1 MQDPVRALVYIIFL
15 TTIVT
20 IFGRLWVELGG
31 ISPKS
36 AAKNLLDADV
46 QVPGFR
52 RSQGSVQTL
61 LNKYIPS
68 VTIAGGI
75 IIGLLAAISDVLSVF
90 GTGIGILLMVDILV
104 NYYNLL
110 IREQVDTH
118 MPKLGHYLEEPRRIT
133 IVVGIPGVGKTTVIT
148 KTKDILLQSGY
159 NTTVIVY
166 GSVMLSEA
174 KKMGIGDRDQIRKL
188 SVSGQQNLQNLGA
201 DYICSVKEEL
211 VIVDTH
217 LFIRTS
223 SGFFPGIPQNV
234 IQKLKPR
241 NLILITATPEEILA
255 RRAKDE
261 SRNRD
266 MVSIEEIKKEL
277 GLAISM
283 ISTISIL
290 SGSAF
295 EIVDNHQGSSE
306 DTASFIARI
315 LTKD

>member
-1 MQDPVRALVYIIFL
+1 M
-15 TTIVT
+15 
-20 IFGRLWVELGG
+20 
-31 ISPKS
+31 
-36 AAKNLLDADV
+36 
-46 QVPGFR
+46 
-52 RSQGSVQTL
+52 
-61 LNKYIPS
+61 
-68 VTIAGGI
+68 
-75 IIGLLAAISDVLSVF
+75 
-90 GTGIGILLMVDILV
+90 
-104 NYYNLL
+104 
-110 IREQVDTH
+110 
-118 MPKLGHYLEEPRRIT
+118 EEPKRIT

-159 NTTVIVY
+159 NTTVVVF

-188 SVSGQQNLQNLGA
+188 SLAGQKNLQNLAA
-201 DYICSVKEEL
+201 DYICSVKEDL

-306 DTASFIARI
+306 DTARFIARI
-315 LTKD
+315 LKKD

>member
-1 MQDPVRALVYIIFL
+1 M
-15 TTIVT
+15 
-20 IFGRLWVELGG
+20 
-31 ISPKS
+31 
-36 AAKNLLDADV
+36 
-46 QVPGFR
+46 
-52 RSQGSVQTL
+52 
-61 LNKYIPS
+61 
-68 VTIAGGI
+68 
-75 IIGLLAAISDVLSVF
+75 
-90 GTGIGILLMVDILV
+90 
-104 NYYNLL
+104 
-110 IREQVDTH
+110 
-118 MPKLGHYLEEPRRIT
+118 EEPKRIT
-133 IVVGIPGVGKTTVIT
+133 VVVGIPGVGKTTVIT

-159 NTTVIVY
+159 NTTVVVF

-174 KKMGIGDRDQIRKL
+174 KKMGIADRDQIRKL
-188 SVSGQQNLQNLGA
+188 SLSGQQNLQNLAA
-201 DYICSVKEEL
+201 DYICSVKEDL

-217 LFIRTS
+217 LFVRTS

-241 NLILITATPEEILA
+241 NLILITATPEEILT

-277 GLAISM
+277 GLSISM

-290 SGSAF
+290 SGCAF
-295 EIVDNHQGSSE
+295 EIVDNHQGSLE

>member
-1 MQDPVRALVYIIFL
+1 M
-15 TTIVT
+15 
-20 IFGRLWVELGG
+20 
-31 ISPKS
+31 
-36 AAKNLLDADV
+36 
-46 QVPGFR
+46 
-52 RSQGSVQTL
+52 
-61 LNKYIPS
+61 
-68 VTIAGGI
+68 
-75 IIGLLAAISDVLSVF
+75 
-90 GTGIGILLMVDILV
+90 
-104 NYYNLL
+104 
-110 IREQVDTH
+110 
-118 MPKLGHYLEEPRRIT
+118 EEPKRIT

-159 NTTVIVY
+159 NTTVVVF

-174 KKMGIGDRDQIRKL
+174 KKTGIVDRDQIRKL
-188 SVSGQQNLQNLGA
+188 SLAGQQNLQNLAA
-201 DYICSVKEEL
+201 DYICSVKEDL

-234 IQKLKPR
+234 VQKLKPR

>member
-1 MQDPVRALVYIIFL
+1 M
-15 TTIVT
+15 
-20 IFGRLWVELGG
+20 VE
-31 ISPKS
+31 PK
-36 AAKNLLDADV
+36 
-46 QVPGFR
+46 
-52 RSQGSVQTL
+52 
-61 LNKYIPS
+61 
-68 VTIAGGI
+68 
-75 IIGLLAAISDVLSVF
+75 
-90 GTGIGILLMVDILV
+90 
-104 NYYNLL
+104 
-110 IREQVDTH
+110 
-118 MPKLGHYLEEPRRIT
+118 RIT

-159 NTTVIVY
+159 NTTVVVF

-174 KKMGIGDRDQIRKL
+174 KKTGIVDRDQIRKL
-188 SVSGQQNLQNLGA
+188 SLAGQQNLQNLAA
-201 DYICSVKEEL
+201 DYICSVKEDL

-217 LFIRTS
+217 LFVRTS

-234 IQKLKPR
+234 IHKLKPR

-315 LTKD
+315 LTRD

>member
-1 MQDPVRALVYIIFL
+1 M
-15 TTIVT
+15 
-20 IFGRLWVELGG
+20 VE
-31 ISPKS
+31 PK
-36 AAKNLLDADV
+36 
-46 QVPGFR
+46 
-52 RSQGSVQTL
+52 
-61 LNKYIPS
+61 
-68 VTIAGGI
+68 
-75 IIGLLAAISDVLSVF
+75 
-90 GTGIGILLMVDILV
+90 
-104 NYYNLL
+104 
-110 IREQVDTH
+110 
-118 MPKLGHYLEEPRRIT
+118 RIT

-159 NTTVIVY
+159 NTTVVVF

-174 KKMGIGDRDQIRKL
+174 KKMGIADRDQIRKL
-188 SVSGQQNLQNLGA
+188 SLSGQQNLQNLAA
-201 DYICSVKEEL
+201 DYICSVREDL

>member
-1 MQDPVRALVYIIFL
+1 M
-15 TTIVT
+15 
-20 IFGRLWVELGG
+20 
-31 ISPKS
+31 
-36 AAKNLLDADV
+36 
-46 QVPGFR
+46 
-52 RSQGSVQTL
+52 
-61 LNKYIPS
+61 
-68 VTIAGGI
+68 
-75 IIGLLAAISDVLSVF
+75 
-90 GTGIGILLMVDILV
+90 
-104 NYYNLL
+104 
-110 IREQVDTH
+110 
-118 MPKLGHYLEEPRRIT
+118 EERKRIT
-133 IVVGIPGVGKTTVIT
+133 IVVGIPGVGKTTLIT

-159 NTTVIVY
+159 DTAVVVF

-174 KKMGIGDRDQIRKL
+174 KKMGIVDRDQIRKL
-188 SVSGQQNLQNLGA
+188 SLSGQQNLQNLAA

-241 NLILITATPEEILA
+241 NLVLITATPEEILA

-266 MVSIEEIKKEL
+266 LVSIEEIKKEL

>member
-1 MQDPVRALVYIIFL
+1 M
-15 TTIVT
+15 
-20 IFGRLWVELGG
+20 
-31 ISPKS
+31 
-36 AAKNLLDADV
+36 
-46 QVPGFR
+46 
-52 RSQGSVQTL
+52 
-61 LNKYIPS
+61 
-68 VTIAGGI
+68 
-75 IIGLLAAISDVLSVF
+75 
-90 GTGIGILLMVDILV
+90 
-104 NYYNLL
+104 
-110 IREQVDTH
+110 
-118 MPKLGHYLEEPRRIT
+118 EEPKRIT

-159 NTTVIVY
+159 KTTVVVF

-188 SVSGQQNLQNLGA
+188 SLAGQQNLQNLAA
-201 DYICSVKEEL
+201 DYICSVKEDL

-234 IQKLKPR
+234 VQKLKPR

-277 GLAISM
+277 GLSISM

-315 LTKD
+315 LTND

>member
-1 MQDPVRALVYIIFL
+1 M
-15 TTIVT
+15 
-20 IFGRLWVELGG
+20 
-31 ISPKS
+31 
-36 AAKNLLDADV
+36 
-46 QVPGFR
+46 
-52 RSQGSVQTL
+52 
-61 LNKYIPS
+61 
-68 VTIAGGI
+68 
-75 IIGLLAAISDVLSVF
+75 
-90 GTGIGILLMVDILV
+90 
-104 NYYNLL
+104 
-110 IREQVDTH
+110 
-118 MPKLGHYLEEPRRIT
+118 EEPKRIT

-148 KTKDILLQSGY
+148 KTRDILLQSGF
-159 NTTVIVY
+159 NTTVVVF

-188 SVSGQQNLQNLGA
+188 SLSGQQNLQNLAA
-201 DYICSVKEEL
+201 DYICSVKEDL

-266 MVSIEEIKKEL
+266 MVSIEEIKKEI

>member
-1 MQDPVRALVYIIFL
+1 M
-15 TTIVT
+15 
-20 IFGRLWVELGG
+20 
-31 ISPKS
+31 
-36 AAKNLLDADV
+36 
-46 QVPGFR
+46 
-52 RSQGSVQTL
+52 
-61 LNKYIPS
+61 
-68 VTIAGGI
+68 
-75 IIGLLAAISDVLSVF
+75 
-90 GTGIGILLMVDILV
+90 
-104 NYYNLL
+104 
-110 IREQVDTH
+110 
-118 MPKLGHYLEEPRRIT
+118 EEPKRIT

-159 NTTVIVY
+159 NTTVVVF

-174 KKMGIGDRDQIRKL
+174 KKMGIVDRDQIRKL
-188 SVSGQQNLQNLGA
+188 SLSGQQNLQNLAA
-201 DYICSVKEEL
+201 DYICSVKEDL

>member
-1 MQDPVRALVYIIFL
+1 
-15 TTIVT
+15 
-20 IFGRLWVELGG
+20 
-31 ISPKS
+31 
-36 AAKNLLDADV
+36 
-46 QVPGFR
+46 
-52 RSQGSVQTL
+52 
-61 LNKYIPS
+61 
-68 VTIAGGI
+68 
-75 IIGLLAAISDVLSVF
+75 
-90 GTGIGILLMVDILV
+90 
-104 NYYNLL
+104 
-110 IREQVDTH
+110 
-118 MPKLGHYLEEPRRIT
+118 LEEPKRIT

-159 NTTVIVY
+159 NTTVVVF

-188 SVSGQQNLQNLGA
+188 SLAGQQNLQNLAA
-201 DYICSVKEEL
+201 DYICSVKEDL

-277 GLAISM
+277 GLSISM

-295 EIVDNHQGSSE
+295 EIVDNHQGASE
-306 DTASFIARI
+306 DTARFIAGM
-315 LTKD
+315 LKKD

>member
-1 MQDPVRALVYIIFL
+1 M
-15 TTIVT
+15 
-20 IFGRLWVELGG
+20 
-31 ISPKS
+31 
-36 AAKNLLDADV
+36 
-46 QVPGFR
+46 
-52 RSQGSVQTL
+52 
-61 LNKYIPS
+61 
-68 VTIAGGI
+68 
-75 IIGLLAAISDVLSVF
+75 
-90 GTGIGILLMVDILV
+90 
-104 NYYNLL
+104 
-110 IREQVDTH
+110 
-118 MPKLGHYLEEPRRIT
+118 EEPKRIT

-159 NTTVIVY
+159 NTTVVVF

-188 SVSGQQNLQNLGA
+188 SLAGQQNLQNLAA
-201 DYICSVKEEL
+201 DYICSVKEDL

-234 IQKLKPR
+234 VQKLKPR

-295 EIVDNHQGSSE
+295 EIVDNNQGSLE

>member
-1 MQDPVRALVYIIFL
+1 
-15 TTIVT
+15 
-20 IFGRLWVELGG
+20 
-31 ISPKS
+31 
-36 AAKNLLDADV
+36 
-46 QVPGFR
+46 
-52 RSQGSVQTL
+52 
-61 LNKYIPS
+61 
-68 VTIAGGI
+68 
-75 IIGLLAAISDVLSVF
+75 
-90 GTGIGILLMVDILV
+90 
-104 NYYNLL
+104 
-110 IREQVDTH
+110 
-118 MPKLGHYLEEPRRIT
+118 LEEPKRIT

-159 NTTVIVY
+159 NTTVIVF

-188 SVSGQQNLQNLGA
+188 SLSGQQNLQNLAA
-201 DYICSVKEEL
+201 DYICSVKEDL

-266 MVSIEEIKKEL
+266 MVSIEEITKEL

-315 LTKD
+315 LTKG

>member
-1 MQDPVRALVYIIFL
+1 M
-15 TTIVT
+15 
-20 IFGRLWVELGG
+20 
-31 ISPKS
+31 
-36 AAKNLLDADV
+36 
-46 QVPGFR
+46 
-52 RSQGSVQTL
+52 
-61 LNKYIPS
+61 
-68 VTIAGGI
+68 
-75 IIGLLAAISDVLSVF
+75 
-90 GTGIGILLMVDILV
+90 
-104 NYYNLL
+104 
-110 IREQVDTH
+110 
-118 MPKLGHYLEEPRRIT
+118 EERKRIT

-159 NTTVIVY
+159 NTTVVVF

-188 SVSGQQNLQNLGA
+188 SLSGQQNLQNLAA
-201 DYICSVKEEL
+201 DYICSVREDL

-283 ISTISIL
+283 LSTISIL

-315 LTKD
+315 LTRD

>member
-1 MQDPVRALVYIIFL
+1 
-15 TTIVT
+15 
-20 IFGRLWVELGG
+20 
-31 ISPKS
+31 
-36 AAKNLLDADV
+36 
-46 QVPGFR
+46 
-52 RSQGSVQTL
+52 
-61 LNKYIPS
+61 
-68 VTIAGGI
+68 
-75 IIGLLAAISDVLSVF
+75 
-90 GTGIGILLMVDILV
+90 
-104 NYYNLL
+104 
-110 IREQVDTH
+110 
-118 MPKLGHYLEEPRRIT
+118 LEEPKRIT

-159 NTTVIVY
+159 NTAVIVF

-188 SVSGQQNLQNLGA
+188 SLSGQQNLQNLAA
-201 DYICSVKEEL
+201 DYICSVKEDL

>member
-1 MQDPVRALVYIIFL
+1 M
-15 TTIVT
+15 
-20 IFGRLWVELGG
+20 
-31 ISPKS
+31 
-36 AAKNLLDADV
+36 
-46 QVPGFR
+46 
-52 RSQGSVQTL
+52 
-61 LNKYIPS
+61 
-68 VTIAGGI
+68 
-75 IIGLLAAISDVLSVF
+75 
-90 GTGIGILLMVDILV
+90 
-104 NYYNLL
+104 
-110 IREQVDTH
+110 
-118 MPKLGHYLEEPRRIT
+118 EEPKRIT

-159 NTTVIVY
+159 NTTVVVF

-188 SVSGQQNLQNLGA
+188 SLAGQQNLQNLAA
-201 DYICSVKEEL
+201 DYICSVKEDL

-277 GLAISM
+277 GLSISM

-295 EIVDNHQGSSE
+295 EIVDNHQGASE
-306 DTASFIARI
+306 DTARFIARI

>member
-1 MQDPVRALVYIIFL
+1 M
-15 TTIVT
+15 
-20 IFGRLWVELGG
+20 
-31 ISPKS
+31 
-36 AAKNLLDADV
+36 
-46 QVPGFR
+46 
-52 RSQGSVQTL
+52 
-61 LNKYIPS
+61 
-68 VTIAGGI
+68 
-75 IIGLLAAISDVLSVF
+75 
-90 GTGIGILLMVDILV
+90 
-104 NYYNLL
+104 
-110 IREQVDTH
+110 
-118 MPKLGHYLEEPRRIT
+118 EEPKRIT

-148 KTKDILLQSGY
+148 KTRDILLQSGF
-159 NTTVIVY
+159 NTTVVVF

-188 SVSGQQNLQNLGA
+188 SLSGQQNLQNLAA
-201 DYICSVKEEL
+201 DYICSVKEDL

-241 NLILITATPEEILA
+241 NLILITATPEEIIG

-266 MVSIEEIKKEL
+266 MVSIEEIKKEI

>member
-1 MQDPVRALVYIIFL
+1 M
-15 TTIVT
+15 
-20 IFGRLWVELGG
+20 
-31 ISPKS
+31 
-36 AAKNLLDADV
+36 
-46 QVPGFR
+46 
-52 RSQGSVQTL
+52 
-61 LNKYIPS
+61 
-68 VTIAGGI
+68 
-75 IIGLLAAISDVLSVF
+75 
-90 GTGIGILLMVDILV
+90 
-104 NYYNLL
+104 
-110 IREQVDTH
+110 
-118 MPKLGHYLEEPRRIT
+118 EERKRIT

-159 NTTVIVY
+159 NTTVVVF

-188 SVSGQQNLQNLGA
+188 SLSGQQNLQNLAA
-201 DYICSVKEEL
+201 DYICSVREDL

-223 SGFFPGIPQNV
+223 SGFFQGIPQNV

-241 NLILITATPEEILA
+241 NLILITATPEEIIG

>member
-1 MQDPVRALVYIIFL
+1 M
-15 TTIVT
+15 
-20 IFGRLWVELGG
+20 VE
-31 ISPKS
+31 PK
-36 AAKNLLDADV
+36 
-46 QVPGFR
+46 
-52 RSQGSVQTL
+52 
-61 LNKYIPS
+61 
-68 VTIAGGI
+68 
-75 IIGLLAAISDVLSVF
+75 
-90 GTGIGILLMVDILV
+90 
-104 NYYNLL
+104 
-110 IREQVDTH
+110 
-118 MPKLGHYLEEPRRIT
+118 RIT

-159 NTTVIVY
+159 NTTVVVF

-174 KKMGIGDRDQIRKL
+174 KKMGIADRDQIRKL
-188 SVSGQQNLQNLGA
+188 SLSGQQNLQNLAA
-201 DYICSVKEEL
+201 DYICSVKEDL
-211 VIVDTH
+211 ILVDTH

-315 LTKD
+315 LTRD

>member
-1 MQDPVRALVYIIFL
+1 
-15 TTIVT
+15 
-20 IFGRLWVELGG
+20 
-31 ISPKS
+31 
-36 AAKNLLDADV
+36 
-46 QVPGFR
+46 
-52 RSQGSVQTL
+52 
-61 LNKYIPS
+61 
-68 VTIAGGI
+68 
-75 IIGLLAAISDVLSVF
+75 
-90 GTGIGILLMVDILV
+90 
-104 NYYNLL
+104 
-110 IREQVDTH
+110 
-118 MPKLGHYLEEPRRIT
+118 LEEPKRIT

-159 NTTVIVY
+159 NTTVIVF

-188 SVSGQQNLQNLGA
+188 SLSGQQNLQNLAA
-201 DYICSVKEEL
+201 DYICSVKEDL

-241 NLILITATPEEILA
+241 NLILITATPEEIIA

-277 GLAISM
+277 GLAITM

>member
-1 MQDPVRALVYIIFL
+1 
-15 TTIVT
+15 
-20 IFGRLWVELGG
+20 
-31 ISPKS
+31 
-36 AAKNLLDADV
+36 
-46 QVPGFR
+46 
-52 RSQGSVQTL
+52 
-61 LNKYIPS
+61 
-68 VTIAGGI
+68 
-75 IIGLLAAISDVLSVF
+75 
-90 GTGIGILLMVDILV
+90 
-104 NYYNLL
+104 
-110 IREQVDTH
+110 
-118 MPKLGHYLEEPRRIT
+118 LEEPKRIT

-159 NTTVIVY
+159 NTTVVVF

-188 SVSGQQNLQNLGA
+188 SLAGQQNLQNLAA
-201 DYICSVKEEL
+201 DYICSVKEDL

-234 IQKLKPR
+234 VQKLKPR

-277 GLAISM
+277 GLSISM

>member
-1 MQDPVRALVYIIFL
+1 
-15 TTIVT
+15 
-20 IFGRLWVELGG
+20 
-31 ISPKS
+31 
-36 AAKNLLDADV
+36 
-46 QVPGFR
+46 
-52 RSQGSVQTL
+52 
-61 LNKYIPS
+61 
-68 VTIAGGI
+68 
-75 IIGLLAAISDVLSVF
+75 
-90 GTGIGILLMVDILV
+90 
-104 NYYNLL
+104 
-110 IREQVDTH
+110 
-118 MPKLGHYLEEPRRIT
+118 LEEPKRIT

-159 NTTVIVY
+159 NTTVVVF

-174 KKMGIGDRDQIRKL
+174 KKTGIVDRDQIRKL
-188 SVSGQQNLQNLGA
+188 SLAGQQNLQNLAA
-201 DYICSVKEEL
+201 DYICAVKEDL

-234 IQKLKPR
+234 VQKLKPR

>member
-1 MQDPVRALVYIIFL
+1 
-15 TTIVT
+15 
-20 IFGRLWVELGG
+20 
-31 ISPKS
+31 
-36 AAKNLLDADV
+36 
-46 QVPGFR
+46 
-52 RSQGSVQTL
+52 
-61 LNKYIPS
+61 
-68 VTIAGGI
+68 
-75 IIGLLAAISDVLSVF
+75 
-90 GTGIGILLMVDILV
+90 
-104 NYYNLL
+104 
-110 IREQVDTH
+110 
-118 MPKLGHYLEEPRRIT
+118 LEEPKRIT

-159 NTTVIVY
+159 NTTVVVF

-188 SVSGQQNLQNLGA
+188 SLSGQQNLQNLAA
-201 DYICSVKEEL
+201 DYICSVKEDL

-217 LFIRTS
+217 LFVRTS

-306 DTASFIARI
+306 GTASFIAKI

>member
-1 MQDPVRALVYIIFL
+1 M
-15 TTIVT
+15 
-20 IFGRLWVELGG
+20 
-31 ISPKS
+31 
-36 AAKNLLDADV
+36 
-46 QVPGFR
+46 
-52 RSQGSVQTL
+52 
-61 LNKYIPS
+61 
-68 VTIAGGI
+68 
-75 IIGLLAAISDVLSVF
+75 
-90 GTGIGILLMVDILV
+90 
-104 NYYNLL
+104 
-110 IREQVDTH
+110 
-118 MPKLGHYLEEPRRIT
+118 EEPKRIT

-159 NTTVIVY
+159 NTTVVVF

-188 SVSGQQNLQNLGA
+188 SLSGQQNLQNLAA
-201 DYICSVKEEL
+201 DYICSVKEDL

-241 NLILITATPEEILA
+241 NLILITATPEEIIG

-306 DTASFIARI
+306 DTARFIARI

>member
-1 MQDPVRALVYIIFL
+1 
-15 TTIVT
+15 
-20 IFGRLWVELGG
+20 
-31 ISPKS
+31 
-36 AAKNLLDADV
+36 
-46 QVPGFR
+46 
-52 RSQGSVQTL
+52 
-61 LNKYIPS
+61 
-68 VTIAGGI
+68 
-75 IIGLLAAISDVLSVF
+75 
-90 GTGIGILLMVDILV
+90 
-104 NYYNLL
+104 
-110 IREQVDTH
+110 
-118 MPKLGHYLEEPRRIT
+118 LEEPKRIT

-159 NTTVIVY
+159 NTTVVVF

-188 SVSGQQNLQNLGA
+188 SLAGQQNLQNLAA
-201 DYICSVKEEL
+201 DYICSVKEDL

-217 LFIRTS
+217 LFIRTP

-277 GLAISM
+277 GLSISM

>member
-1 MQDPVRALVYIIFL
+1 M
-15 TTIVT
+15 
-20 IFGRLWVELGG
+20 
-31 ISPKS
+31 
-36 AAKNLLDADV
+36 
-46 QVPGFR
+46 
-52 RSQGSVQTL
+52 
-61 LNKYIPS
+61 
-68 VTIAGGI
+68 
-75 IIGLLAAISDVLSVF
+75 
-90 GTGIGILLMVDILV
+90 
-104 NYYNLL
+104 
-110 IREQVDTH
+110 
-118 MPKLGHYLEEPRRIT
+118 EEPKRIT

-159 NTTVIVY
+159 NTTVVVF

-188 SVSGQQNLQNLGA
+188 SLAGQQNLQNLAA
-201 DYICSVKEEL
+201 DYICSVKEDL

-234 IQKLKPR
+234 VQKLKPR

-277 GLAISM
+277 GLSISM

>member
-1 MQDPVRALVYIIFL
+1 
-15 TTIVT
+15 
-20 IFGRLWVELGG
+20 
-31 ISPKS
+31 
-36 AAKNLLDADV
+36 
-46 QVPGFR
+46 
-52 RSQGSVQTL
+52 
-61 LNKYIPS
+61 
-68 VTIAGGI
+68 
-75 IIGLLAAISDVLSVF
+75 
-90 GTGIGILLMVDILV
+90 
-104 NYYNLL
+104 
-110 IREQVDTH
+110 
-118 MPKLGHYLEEPRRIT
+118 LEEPKRIT

-159 NTTVIVY
+159 KTTVVVF

-188 SVSGQQNLQNLGA
+188 SLSGQQNLQNLAA
-201 DYICSVKEEL
+201 DYICSVKEDL

-277 GLAISM
+277 GLSISM

-295 EIVDNHQGSSE
+295 EIVDNHHGSSD
-306 DTASFIARI
+306 DTASFIARM

>member
-1 MQDPVRALVYIIFL
+1 M
-15 TTIVT
+15 
-20 IFGRLWVELGG
+20 
-31 ISPKS
+31 
-36 AAKNLLDADV
+36 
-46 QVPGFR
+46 
-52 RSQGSVQTL
+52 
-61 LNKYIPS
+61 
-68 VTIAGGI
+68 
-75 IIGLLAAISDVLSVF
+75 
-90 GTGIGILLMVDILV
+90 
-104 NYYNLL
+104 
-110 IREQVDTH
+110 
-118 MPKLGHYLEEPRRIT
+118 EEPKRIT

-159 NTTVIVY
+159 NTTVVVF

-174 KKMGIGDRDQIRKL
+174 KKTGIVDRDQIRKL
-188 SVSGQQNLQNLGA
+188 SLAGQQNLQNLAA
-201 DYICSVKEEL
+201 DYICSVKEDL

-295 EIVDNHQGSSE
+295 EIVDNNQGSLE

>member
-1 MQDPVRALVYIIFL
+1 M
-15 TTIVT
+15 
-20 IFGRLWVELGG
+20 
-31 ISPKS
+31 
-36 AAKNLLDADV
+36 
-46 QVPGFR
+46 
-52 RSQGSVQTL
+52 
-61 LNKYIPS
+61 
-68 VTIAGGI
+68 
-75 IIGLLAAISDVLSVF
+75 
-90 GTGIGILLMVDILV
+90 
-104 NYYNLL
+104 
-110 IREQVDTH
+110 
-118 MPKLGHYLEEPRRIT
+118 EEPKRIT

-148 KTKDILLQSGY
+148 KTRDILLQSGY
-159 NTTVIVY
+159 NTTVVVF

-174 KKMGIGDRDQIRKL
+174 KKMGIADRDQIRKL
-188 SVSGQQNLQNLGA
+188 SLSGQQNLQNLAA
-201 DYICSVKEEL
+201 DYICSVKEDL

-217 LFIRTS
+217 LFVRTS

-241 NLILITATPEEILA
+241 NLILITATPEEILT

-277 GLAISM
+277 GLSISM

>member
-1 MQDPVRALVYIIFL
+1 M
-15 TTIVT
+15 
-20 IFGRLWVELGG
+20 
-31 ISPKS
+31 
-36 AAKNLLDADV
+36 
-46 QVPGFR
+46 
-52 RSQGSVQTL
+52 
-61 LNKYIPS
+61 
-68 VTIAGGI
+68 
-75 IIGLLAAISDVLSVF
+75 
-90 GTGIGILLMVDILV
+90 
-104 NYYNLL
+104 
-110 IREQVDTH
+110 
-118 MPKLGHYLEEPRRIT
+118 EEPKRIT

-148 KTKDILLQSGY
+148 KTRDILLQSGF
-159 NTTVIVY
+159 NTTVVVF

-188 SVSGQQNLQNLGA
+188 SLSGQQNLQNLAA
-201 DYICSVKEEL
+201 DYICSVKEDL

-241 NLILITATPEEILA
+241 NLILITATPEEIIG

-283 ISTISIL
+283 ISTVSIL

>member
-1 MQDPVRALVYIIFL
+1 
-15 TTIVT
+15 
-20 IFGRLWVELGG
+20 
-31 ISPKS
+31 
-36 AAKNLLDADV
+36 
-46 QVPGFR
+46 
-52 RSQGSVQTL
+52 
-61 LNKYIPS
+61 
-68 VTIAGGI
+68 
-75 IIGLLAAISDVLSVF
+75 
-90 GTGIGILLMVDILV
+90 
-104 NYYNLL
+104 
-110 IREQVDTH
+110 
-118 MPKLGHYLEEPRRIT
+118 LEEPKRIT

-159 NTTVIVY
+159 NTTVVVF

-188 SVSGQQNLQNLGA
+188 SLSGQQNLQNLAA
-201 DYICSVKEEL
+201 DYICSVKEDL

-234 IQKLKPR
+234 IQKLMPR

>member
-1 MQDPVRALVYIIFL
+1 
-15 TTIVT
+15 
-20 IFGRLWVELGG
+20 
-31 ISPKS
+31 
-36 AAKNLLDADV
+36 
-46 QVPGFR
+46 
-52 RSQGSVQTL
+52 
-61 LNKYIPS
+61 
-68 VTIAGGI
+68 
-75 IIGLLAAISDVLSVF
+75 
-90 GTGIGILLMVDILV
+90 
-104 NYYNLL
+104 
-110 IREQVDTH
+110 
-118 MPKLGHYLEEPRRIT
+118 LEEPKRIT

-159 NTTVIVY
+159 NTTVVVF

-174 KKMGIGDRDQIRKL
+174 KKTGIVDRDQIRKL
-188 SVSGQQNLQNLGA
+188 SLAGQQNLQNLAA
-201 DYICSVKEEL
+201 DYICSVKEDL

-241 NLILITATPEEILA
+241 NLILITATPEEIIA

>member
-1 MQDPVRALVYIIFL
+1 M
-15 TTIVT
+15 
-20 IFGRLWVELGG
+20 
-31 ISPKS
+31 
-36 AAKNLLDADV
+36 
-46 QVPGFR
+46 
-52 RSQGSVQTL
+52 
-61 LNKYIPS
+61 
-68 VTIAGGI
+68 
-75 IIGLLAAISDVLSVF
+75 
-90 GTGIGILLMVDILV
+90 
-104 NYYNLL
+104 
-110 IREQVDTH
+110 
-118 MPKLGHYLEEPRRIT
+118 EEPKRIT

-159 NTTVIVY
+159 NTTVVVF

-174 KKMGIGDRDQIRKL
+174 KKTGIVDRDQIRKL
-188 SVSGQQNLQNLGA
+188 SLAGQQNLQNLAA
-201 DYICSVKEEL
+201 DYICSVKEDL
-211 VIVDTH
+211 VLVDTH

>member
-1 MQDPVRALVYIIFL
+1 
-15 TTIVT
+15 
-20 IFGRLWVELGG
+20 
-31 ISPKS
+31 
-36 AAKNLLDADV
+36 
-46 QVPGFR
+46 
-52 RSQGSVQTL
+52 
-61 LNKYIPS
+61 
-68 VTIAGGI
+68 
-75 IIGLLAAISDVLSVF
+75 
-90 GTGIGILLMVDILV
+90 
-104 NYYNLL
+104 
-110 IREQVDTH
+110 
-118 MPKLGHYLEEPRRIT
+118 LEEPKRIT

-159 NTTVIVY
+159 NTTVIVF

-188 SVSGQQNLQNLGA
+188 SLSGQQNLQNLAA
-201 DYICSVKEEL
+201 DYICSVKEDL

>member
-1 MQDPVRALVYIIFL
+1 M
-15 TTIVT
+15 
-20 IFGRLWVELGG
+20 
-31 ISPKS
+31 
-36 AAKNLLDADV
+36 
-46 QVPGFR
+46 
-52 RSQGSVQTL
+52 
-61 LNKYIPS
+61 
-68 VTIAGGI
+68 
-75 IIGLLAAISDVLSVF
+75 
-90 GTGIGILLMVDILV
+90 
-104 NYYNLL
+104 
-110 IREQVDTH
+110 
-118 MPKLGHYLEEPRRIT
+118 EEPKRIT

-159 NTTVIVY
+159 NTTVVVF

-174 KKMGIGDRDQIRKL
+174 KKTGIVDRDQIRKL
-188 SVSGQQNLQNLGA
+188 SLAGQQNLQNLAA
-201 DYICSVKEEL
+201 DYICSVKEDL

>member
-1 MQDPVRALVYIIFL
+1 M
-15 TTIVT
+15 
-20 IFGRLWVELGG
+20 
-31 ISPKS
+31 
-36 AAKNLLDADV
+36 
-46 QVPGFR
+46 
-52 RSQGSVQTL
+52 
-61 LNKYIPS
+61 
-68 VTIAGGI
+68 
-75 IIGLLAAISDVLSVF
+75 
-90 GTGIGILLMVDILV
+90 
-104 NYYNLL
+104 
-110 IREQVDTH
+110 
-118 MPKLGHYLEEPRRIT
+118 EEPKRIT

-159 NTTVIVY
+159 NTTVVVF

-174 KKMGIGDRDQIRKL
+174 KKTGIVDRDQIRKL
-188 SVSGQQNLQNLGA
+188 SLSGQQNLQNLAA
-201 DYICSVKEEL
+201 DYICSVKEDL

-234 IQKLKPR
+234 LQKLKPR

>member
-1 MQDPVRALVYIIFL
+1 M
-15 TTIVT
+15 
-20 IFGRLWVELGG
+20 
-31 ISPKS
+31 
-36 AAKNLLDADV
+36 
-46 QVPGFR
+46 
-52 RSQGSVQTL
+52 
-61 LNKYIPS
+61 
-68 VTIAGGI
+68 
-75 IIGLLAAISDVLSVF
+75 
-90 GTGIGILLMVDILV
+90 
-104 NYYNLL
+104 
-110 IREQVDTH
+110 
-118 MPKLGHYLEEPRRIT
+118 EEPKRIT

-148 KTKDILLQSGY
+148 KTRDILLQSGF
-159 NTTVIVY
+159 NTTVVVF

-188 SVSGQQNLQNLGA
+188 SLSGQQNLQNLAA
-201 DYICSVKEEL
+201 DYICSVREDL